1 MASTRENDMTARDT
15 SHLVA
20 LMTGLS
26 RERQRLAAARTEQE
40 RALRTVWVRQSE
52 KEINAEERFLG
63 MTETDWNEPEMSADD
78 LMAELMA

>member
-1 MASTRENDMTARDT
+1 MSARDT

-26 RERQRLAAARTEQE
+26 RERQRLATARTEQE

-52 KEINAEERFLG
+52 KEVNAEERFLG

>member
-1 MASTRENDMTARDT
+1 MTARDT

-26 RERQRLAAARTEQE
+26 RERQRLANARTEQE

-63 MTETDWNEPEMSADD
+63 MTETDWNEPEMSADE

>member
-1 MASTRENDMTARDT
+1 MVATRENDMTARDT

>member
-1 MASTRENDMTARDT
+1 MTARDS

-78 LMAELMA
+78 LMAELAA

>member
-1 MASTRENDMTARDT
+1 MTARDT

-20 LMTGLS
+20 LRTGLS
-26 RERQRLAAARTEQE
+26 RERQRLAAASIEQE

-52 KEINAEERFLG
+52 KEVNAEERFLG

-78 LMAELMA
+78 LLAELMA

>member
-1 MASTRENDMTARDT
+1 MRDS

-40 RALRTVWVRQSE
+40 RALRAVWVRQSE

>member
-1 MASTRENDMTARDT
+1 MTARDT

-26 RERQRLAAARTEQE
+26 RERQRLAVARTEQE

-52 KEINAEERFLG
+52 KEVNAEERFLG

>member
-1 MASTRENDMTARDT
+1 MRDT

-63 MTETDWNEPEMSADD
+63 MAETDWNEPEMSADD

>member
-1 MASTRENDMTARDT
+1 MTARDT

-26 RERQRLAAARTEQE
+26 RERQRLATARTEQE
-40 RALRTVWVRQSE
+40 RALRAVWVRQSE

-63 MTETDWNEPEMSADD
+63 MTETDWNEPEMSIDD
-78 LMAELMA
+78 LFAELAA

>member
-1 MASTRENDMTARDT
+1 MRDT

-26 RERQRLAAARTEQE
+26 RERQRLATARTEQE
-40 RALRTVWVRQSE
+40 RALRAVWVRQSE

-63 MTETDWNEPEMSADD
+63 MTETDWDEPEMSADE

>member
-1 MASTRENDMTARDT
+1 MTARDS

-40 RALRTVWVRQSE
+40 RALRTVWVRQLE
-52 KEINAEERFLG
+52 KEVNAEERFLG

-78 LMAELMA
+78 LLAELMA

>member
-1 MASTRENDMTARDT
+1 MTARDS

-40 RALRTVWVRQSE
+40 RALRAVWVRQSE

-63 MTETDWNEPEMSADD
+63 MTETDWNEPEMSADE

>member
-1 MASTRENDMTARDT
+1 MRDS

>member
-1 MASTRENDMTARDT
+1 MTARDT

-20 LMTGLS
+20 LMNGLS
-26 RERQRLAAARTEQE
+26 RERQRLANPRDEQD
-40 RALRTVWVRQSE
+40 RALRTVWVRQLE

>member
-1 MASTRENDMTARDT
+1 MTARDT

-26 RERQRLAAARTEQE
+26 RERQRLATARTEQE
-40 RALRTVWVRQSE
+40 RALRAVWVRQSE

>member
-1 MASTRENDMTARDT
+1 MRDT

-26 RERQRLAAARTEQE
+26 RERQRLATARTEQE
-40 RALRTVWVRQSE
+40 RALRAVWVRQSE

-63 MTETDWNEPEMSADD
+63 LTETDWNEPEMSADE

>member
-1 MASTRENDMTARDT
+1 MNAQDT

-26 RERQRLAAARTEQE
+26 HERQRLAAARTEQE
-40 RALRTVWVRQSE
+40 RALRAVWVRQSE

-63 MTETDWNEPEMSADD
+63 MTETDWNAPTMTAEEIC
-78 LMAELMA
+78 AELMA

>member
-1 MASTRENDMTARDT
+1 MPAQDT

-40 RALRTVWVRQSE
+40 RALRAVWVRQSE

-63 MTETDWNEPEMSADD
+63 MTETDWDAPAMTDEE
-78 LMAELMA
+78 LYAELMA

>member
-1 MASTRENDMTARDT
+1 MTARDT

>member
-1 MASTRENDMTARDT
+1 MTARDT
-15 SHLVA
+15 GHLVA

-52 KEINAEERFLG
+52 KEVNSEERFLG

>member
-1 MASTRENDMTARDT
+1 MTARDT

-52 KEINAEERFLG
+52 KEVNAEERFLG
-63 MTETDWNEPEMSADD
+63 LPETDWNEPEMSADD

>member
-1 MASTRENDMTARDT
+1 MRDS

-26 RERQRLAAARTEQE
+26 RERQRLATARTEQE

-52 KEINAEERFLG
+52 KEVNAEERFLG

-78 LMAELMA
+78 LMAEMMA

>member
-1 MASTRENDMTARDT
+1 MTARDT

-26 RERQRLAAARTEQE
+26 RERQRLAVARTEQE
-40 RALRTVWVRQSE
+40 RALRAVWVRQSE

>member
-1 MASTRENDMTARDT
+1 MTARDS

-26 RERQRLAAARTEQE
+26 RERQRLAVARTEQE
-40 RALRTVWVRQSE
+40 RALRAVWVRQSE

-63 MTETDWNEPEMSADD
+63 MTETDWNEPEMSADE

>member
-1 MASTRENDMTARDT
+1 MTARDT

-26 RERQRLAAARTEQE
+26 RERQRLATARTEQE
-40 RALRTVWVRQSE
+40 RALRAVWVRQSE

-63 MTETDWNEPEMSADD
+63 LTETDWNEPEMSADD

>member
-1 MASTRENDMTARDT
+1 MTVRDT

-26 RERQRLAAARTEQE
+26 RARAQLAATPGPSMAHD
-40 RALRTVWVRQSE
+40 LRTVWVRQSE

-63 MTETDWNEPEMSADD
+63 LTETDWNEPEMSADE

>member
-1 MASTRENDMTARDT
+1 MRDT

-26 RERQRLAAARTEQE
+26 RERQRLAVARTEQE
-40 RALRTVWVRQSE
+40 RALRAVWVRQSE
-52 KEINAEERFLG
+52 KEVNAEERFLG
-63 MTETDWNEPEMSADD
+63 LTETDWNEPEMSADD

>member
-1 MASTRENDMTARDT
+1 MTTRDS

-26 RERQRLAAARTEQE
+26 RERQRLAVARTEQE
-40 RALRTVWVRQSE
+40 RALRAVWVRQSE

-63 MTETDWNEPEMSADD
+63 LTETDWNEPEMSADD

>member
-1 MASTRENDMTARDT
+1 MTARDS

-26 RERQRLAAARTEQE
+26 HERQRLANARTEQE
-40 RALRTVWVRQSE
+40 RALRAVWVRQSE

-63 MTETDWNEPEMSADD
+63 LTETDWNEPEMSADE

>member
-1 MASTRENDMTARDT
+1 MTARDS

-26 RERQRLAAARTEQE
+26 RERQRLATARTEQE
-40 RALRTVWVRQSE
+40 RALRAVWVRQSE

>member
-1 MASTRENDMTARDT
+1 MRDS

-52 KEINAEERFLG
+52 KEVNAEERFLG
-63 MTETDWNEPEMSADD
+63 MTETDWSEPEMSADD

>member
-1 MASTRENDMTARDT
+1 MTRDT

-40 RALRTVWVRQSE
+40 RALRAVWVRQSE

-63 MTETDWNEPEMSADD
+63 MTETDWSEPEMSADD

>member
-1 MASTRENDMTARDT
+1 MTARDT

-78 LMAELMA
+78 LVAELMA